1 MLFESKSQRDDDDFH
16 QRYTLRSI
24 EVKPM
29 PVKNPKLV
37 ACSPDALKLIGV
49 DEDAARVR
57 TERGRISPIYD
68 VCLISRMK
76 HS

>member
-1 MLFESKSQRDDDDFH
+1 MLFESKSQREDDHFH
-16 QRYTLRSI
+16 RRFTLRSI
-24 EVKPM
+24 EVKPT
-29 PVKNPKLV
+29 PVKNPTVV

-49 DEDAARVR
+49 DEDTARVR
-57 TERGRISPIYD
+57 TEIERIPRIHD